1 MYFTYTIPPSTIT
14 DPDGGPI
21 SYVLSDYPSWILYDA
36 LTNTISGNPKDDNIG
51 TTIMLITGSDS
62 TGATA

>member
-1 MYFTYTIPPSTIT
+1 MFFSYTIPPSTIT

-21 SYVLSDYPSWILYDA
+21 SYVLSGYPSWISFDV
-36 LTNTISGNPKDDNIG
+36 LTKTLSGYPKDENIG
-51 TTIMLITGSDS
+51 TTIMLITGSDN